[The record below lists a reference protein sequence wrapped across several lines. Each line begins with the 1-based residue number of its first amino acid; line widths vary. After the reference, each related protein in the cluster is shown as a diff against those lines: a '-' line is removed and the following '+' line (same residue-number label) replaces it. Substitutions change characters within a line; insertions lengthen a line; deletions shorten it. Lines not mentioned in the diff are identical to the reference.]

1 MDMAWKGIGG
11 LLGTISKVYRSSI
24 AAAFRPRLTTDDG
37 Y

>member
-11 LLGTISKVYRSSI
+11 LLKTIRKVYRSSI
-24 AAAFRPRLTTDDG
+24 ATAFRPRLTTNNS

>member
-11 LLGTISKVYRSSI
+11 LLGTISKVYGSSI
-24 AAAFRPRLTTDDG
+24 AAAFQPRLTTDNS